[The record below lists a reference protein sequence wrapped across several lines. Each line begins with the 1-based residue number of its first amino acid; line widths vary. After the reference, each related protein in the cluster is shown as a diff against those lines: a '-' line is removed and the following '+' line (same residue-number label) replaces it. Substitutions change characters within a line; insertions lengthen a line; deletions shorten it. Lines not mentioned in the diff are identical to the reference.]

1 MTEESKFTL
10 GRIQTDKYTLTPET
24 SGYVEAFRLIQE
36 AKNQAFCVYTSIYGE
51 EQLQDFEAFQEAMDK
66 ASDELFKL
74 IRINMELNLG
84 MGASYKAGEV
94 TV

>member
-1 MTEESKFTL
+1 MTQESKFTL

-24 SGYVEAFRLIQE
+24 SAYVEAFRLLQE
-36 AKNQAFCVYTSIYGE
+36 AKEQAFHVYTSIYGE
-51 EQLQDFEAFQEAMDK
+51 DNLGGFEGFQDAIET

-74 IRINMELNLG
+74 VRINVELNLG
-84 MGASYKAGEV
+84 MSASYKAGEV